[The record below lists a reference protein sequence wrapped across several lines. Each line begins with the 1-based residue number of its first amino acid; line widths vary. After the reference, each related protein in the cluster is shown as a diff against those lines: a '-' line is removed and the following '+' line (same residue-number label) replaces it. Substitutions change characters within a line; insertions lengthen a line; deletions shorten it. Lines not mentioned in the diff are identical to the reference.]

1 MASCSLFAPRAFPLI
16 SRRELETLIIFQ
28 RLAIGVGSCHNITI
42 TTSLVWFKFTRDE
55 SSSKLHVKNINFNYE
70 DQQFNKCSFLG

>member
-28 RLAIGVGSCHNITI
+28 RLAIGVGSTHNITI
-42 TTSLVWFKFTRDE
+42 YQSQNHLSVLNSTEMNQPLKVTCQK
-55 SSSKLHVKNINFNYE
+55 Y
-70 DQQFNKCSFLG
+70 QFYQ

>member
-28 RLAIGVGSCHNITI
+28 KLAIGVGSTHNITI
-42 TTSLVWFKFTRDE
+42 TTSLALVWFKFTRDE
-55 SSSKLHVKNINFNYE
+55 SSSKFHVKNINLNY
-70 DQQFNKCSFLG
+70 